1 MIILYRIILVDDEIA
16 TRKGLIAGIKW
27 ESLGLELC
35 GEAKDGIEGLELA
48 RRVQPHVIL
57 TDVRMPHM
65 NGIEMVTELQKELP
79 KCKIIF
85 MSGYTDKEYLKSA
98 IHLKAVDYVE
108 KPLSLTEISVSLSNA
123 VDTCKEEN
131 VRKHNEDDLIKTSIK
146 NIRILKNHLALE
158 LMNCKPDLKDIRSK
172 YDLDLIGLNI
182 NDIYTSVIYK
192 FNQLKL
198 NGYKL
203 KVDNYHRDK
212 LSDIVEKCLDG
223 SDIKYVFG
231 FSQNGQLIIFLSSRT
246 EQFNGLLISVIKEI
260 KQNFEN
266 LFGEKT
272 LITVGVGKVVRGIEN
287 TTASYQIAKNTLHKY
302 FLQGYGNIFYFDDIK
317 KFVEPV
323 IDLKIY
329 ELVKNLEAEATLEL
343 LKSICEEWKNVKNI
357 NLRSIYV
364 FLRNLIGRL
373 SATMIDKGIKLE
385 DESKEYEL
393 AFDEILNYYTLDE
406 VIQFIYEKMSMFSR
420 SGEEHKGKSRKI
432 ISAINYIK
440 EHYNEEITLNMI
452 ADKIE
457 VTPSYLCRL
466 FKKETDKT
474 VNGYIEEVRLQIAKE
489 LIRNYDMK
497 LEEVAKR
504 VGYNNANYFSIVFTK
519 ANGYYPSEYKRMEKR

>member
-1 MIILYRIILVDDEIA
+1 LYRIILVDDEIT
-16 TRKGLIAGIKW
+16 TRKGLILGIKW
-27 ESLGLELC
+27 SSLGLEFC

-65 NGIEMVTELQKELP
+65 NGIEMVTQLRKELP
-79 KCKIIF
+79 QCKIIF
-85 MSGYTDKEYLKSA
+85 MSGFTDKEYLKSA

-108 KPLSLTEISVSLSNA
+108 KPLSLTEIAASLSNA

-131 VRKHNEDDLIKTSIK
+131 LKKHNEVDLIKSSRK
-146 NIRILKNHLALE
+146 NIRILKNHLTLE
-158 LMNCKPDLKDIRSK
+158 FMNCEPDLFDIRSK
-172 YDLDLIGLNI
+172 YDLELIGLNI

-192 FNQLKL
+192 FNLLKL

-203 KVDNYHRDK
+203 NVDNYHRDK
-212 LSDIVEKCLDG
+212 LSDIVEKCIDG
-223 SDIKYVFG
+223 SDIKYIFG
-231 FSQNGQLIIFLSSRT
+231 FLQNGQLTIFFSSRT
-246 EQFNGLLISVIKEI
+246 EHFNGLLISVIKEI
-260 KQNFEN
+260 KQNFETF
-266 LFGEKT
+266 FGDKT
-272 LITVGVGKVVRGIEN
+272 LITVGIGKVVRGIKN
-287 TTASYQIAKNTLHKY
+287 TTASYQIAKNALQKY
-302 FLQGYGNIFYFDDIK
+302 FLQGYGNIFYFEDIK
-317 KFVEPV
+317 ELVEPV

-343 LKSICEEWKNVKNI
+343 LKSICEKWKNINNI
-357 NLRSIYV
+357 NLRSINV
-364 FLRNLIGRL
+364 FFLNLIGRL

-393 AFDEILNYYTLDE
+393 AFDEILSYYTLDE
-406 VIQFIYEKMSMFSR
+406 VIQFIYEKMSMFST
-420 SGEEHKGKSRKI
+420 SVEEHKGKSRKI

-452 ADKIE
+452 SDKIE

-466 FKKETDKT
+466 FKKETNRT

-504 VGYNNANYFSIVFTK
+504 VGYNNANYFSMVFTK
-519 ANGYYPSEYKRMEKR
+519 ANGYYPSEYKRMER

>member
-1 MIILYRIILVDDEIA
+1 LYRIILVDDEIA
-16 TRKGLIAGIKW
+16 TRKGLLMGIKW
-27 ESLGLELC
+27 KSLGLEFC
-35 GEAKDGIEGLELA
+35 GEAKDGLEGLELA

-65 NGIEMVTELQKELP
+65 DGIEMTTKLRMELP
-79 KCKIIF
+79 ECKIIF
-85 MSGYTDKEYLKSA
+85 MSGFTDKEYLKSA

-108 KPLSLTEISVSLSNA
+108 KPLSLTEISAALNNA
-123 VDTCKEEN
+123 VDICKAEN
-131 VRKHNEDDLIKTSIK
+131 VRKHNEVDLIKSSKK
-146 NIRILKNHLALE
+146 NIRILRNHLTLE
-158 LMNCKPDLKDIRSK
+158 FMNCEPDLKDIRSK

-182 NDIYTSVIYK
+182 SDIYTSAIYK
-192 FNQLKL
+192 FNLLKL

-203 KVDNYHRDK
+203 NVDNYHRDK

-223 SDIKYVFG
+223 SGIKYILG
-231 FSQNGQLIIFLSSRT
+231 FSQNGQLTIFFSSRT
-246 EQFNGLLISVIKEI
+246 EQFNGVLISIIKEI
-260 KQNFEN
+260 KQNFED

-287 TTASYQIAKNTLHKY
+287 TTTSYHIAKNALQKY
-302 FLQGYGNIFYFDDIK
+302 FLLGYGNIFYFEDIK
-317 KFVEPV
+317 ELVEPV

-329 ELVKNLEAEATLEL
+329 ELVKNLEAEATLKL
-343 LKSICEEWKNVKNI
+343 LKSICEKWKNINNI
-357 NLRSIYV
+357 NLRSINV
-364 FLRNLIGRL
+364 FLLDLIARL
-373 SATMIDKGIKLE
+373 SATMIDKGIKLQ

-393 AFDEILNYYTLDE
+393 AWDEILSYYTLDE
-406 VIQFIYEKMSMFSR
+406 VIQFIYEKMSIFSK
-420 SGEEHKGKSRKI
+420 SVEENKGKSHKI

-466 FKKETDKT
+466 FKKETDRT

-504 VGYNNANYFSIVFTK
+504 VGYNNANYFSMVFTK
-519 ANGYYPSEYKRMEKR
+519 ANGYYPSEYKRMER